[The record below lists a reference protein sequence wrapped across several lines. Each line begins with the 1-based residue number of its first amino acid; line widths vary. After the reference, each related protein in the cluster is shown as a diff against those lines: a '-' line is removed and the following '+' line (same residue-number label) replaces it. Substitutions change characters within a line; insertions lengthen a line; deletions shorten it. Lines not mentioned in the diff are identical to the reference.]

1 MTRLAARE
9 DSDLPDPPLRARM
22 FTESIAQLDQSNA
35 PREPSSSRT
44 RRWSLAHALAFV
56 HSAKRR

>member
-1 MTRLAARE
+1 
-9 DSDLPDPPLRARM
+9 M